1 MGFWGLYLEGTRCA
15 SFEFQ
20 VAFFK
25 CSKGYTKP
33 SGSHAALDDA
43 GFTQPLLC
51 PGCWL
56 GPFIGQL
63 QVLEESCGPAPVGLT
78 LLQPYSVLA
87 RKLGFPSKG
96 LQQAALP
103 TELER
108 SEGRPPDFPPPP
120 PQSAPSPIPSGCLPP
135 LP

>member
-1 MGFWGLYLEGTRCA
+1 MGFWGPFLEGTRGA

-33 SGSHAALDDA
+33 SGSHAALDDT

-103 TELER
+103 QSWRGVKAAHRTSLH
-108 SEGRPPDFPPPP
+108 RPLRVPR
-120 PQSAPSPIPSGCLPP
+120 APSPSGCLPP